1 MASSAFTLLLVDHM
15 PRNLQLLEEFL
26 GKEGY
31 QTIGASTYAEFDQ
44 ALIQH
49 QESIHGALIDIAGFD
64 PHIWERCERLRAA
77 KIPFLVVSAQM
88 SAAIQAAG
96 LAHGAKSVMKKP
108 LVIKDLVAIIKS
120 ILIT

>member
-1 MASSAFTLLLVDHM
+1 MAASAFTLLLVDHL
-15 PRNLQLLEEFL
+15 PRNLELLVEFL

-31 QTIGASTYAEFDQ
+31 QTIGASTYSELDQ
-44 ALIQH
+44 VLSQ
-49 QESIHGALIDIAGFD
+49 QKESIQGALIDIAGFD
-64 PHIWERCERLRAA
+64 SRIWERCEQLRAA

-120 ILIT
+120 ILVE